1 MQFLV
6 LAVVFVSTLMLMM
19 GAYAFFNRRSLAD
32 AEAARERLKT
42 VEDVLSTRT
51 TKSILK
57 DESFSEV
64 EFLNRLLTGRQITE
78 EVARRLRLAGSNMKV
93 GAFILVVLVSG
104 AAGMMLAIRVNPL
117 FGPPIGTVLGVMVP
131 VFWIVRAQRKRLA
144 AFESQLPDSIDM
156 LVGAMRAGYSF
167 QAAMKFVGD
176 EVGPPLGPEFLRFYD
191 EQRLGV
197 EVRVALLA
205 LQDRLESTDL
215 KMFVTAVLIQRE
227 TGGSLGEVLQNI
239 GDLMRQRVAMRGQ
252 LETLT
257 AEARLSARLLAVLPV
272 VVFIALSAMSP
283 EFMAPLLVSPIG
295 QALLLG
301 SAVSVMFGYVAMKK
315 IADIDY

>member
-6 LAVVFVSTLMLMM
+6 LIVVFVSTLMLMM

-42 VEDVLSTRT
+42 VDDVLGTRT

-78 EVARRLRLAGSNMKV
+78 EVARRLRLAGSDMKV
-93 GAFILVVLVSG
+93 GAFILMILVCG
-104 AAGMMLAIRVNPL
+104 AAGMILAIRVNPV
-117 FGPPIGTVLGVMVP
+117 FGPPIGTALGIMLPVL
-131 VFWIVRAQRKRLA
+131 WIVRAQRKRLA
-144 AFESQLPDSIDM
+144 AFEAQLPDSIDM

-205 LQDRLESTDL
+205 LQDRLVSTDL

-295 QALLLG
+295 QAMLFG
-301 SAVSVMFGYVAMKK
+301 SAVSVVLGYVAMKK